1 MGGPMGGAMG
11 GAMGG
16 TMGSGGVGSGL
27 TGAIGGML
35 GGMGGV
41 PQQMAMGGMPHMGGP
56 GVGMMGNGMMGGGGM
71 APQVAPT
78 GHPPMVG
85 AGNTGH
91 MLRGPGASQAG
102 PGGAPSAA
110 ESEADAYARH
120 MDGQLLTG
128 LLCAAL
134 YPQIIAIE
142 REETKK
148 KKGINAPMKLRI
160 RDKKDV
166 SEEGAPEPTE
176 VAIHPSSVNTKET
189 KFNGMTYLIYHEKV
203 RTTRVYV
210 RDCSPVSAYALILFG
225 GVLSSQPGAQPP
237 LPPPTTSRKH
247 RKHAP
252 PPPPPRDGVLTIDG
266 WIRFSVST
274 TEQALLVGVRS
285 KLDALLASKIESP
298 EMEILEASRELLAAV
313 SQVLSAN

>member
-1 MGGPMGGAMG
+1 
-11 GAMGG
+11 
-16 TMGSGGVGSGL
+16 MGSGGVGSGL

-56 GVGMMGNGMMGGGGM
+56 GVGLMGNGMMGGGGM

-102 PGGAPSAA
+102 PGGAPSAV

-120 MDGQLLTG
+120 IDGQLLTG

-160 RDKKDV
+160 RDKNDV

-189 KFNGMTYLIYHEKV
+189 KFNGMTC
-203 RTTRVYV
+203 TRNQLRSVPV
-210 RDCSPVSAYALILFG
+210 LPSRALSLSPSPVAHARHPPSPLARRLDLSREGPDDARVRARLLTSVGICPHPLWRRALVAAG
-225 GVLSSQPGAQPP
+225 
-237 LPPPTTSRKH
+237 
-247 RKHAP
+247 
-252 PPPPPRDGVLTIDG
+252 
-266 WIRFSVST
+266 ST
-274 TEQALLVGVRS
+274 TAAATADHLAQAPQARPAPSAAARRCPYHRRLDPLLSEHDRAGIAGGRS
-285 KLDALLASKIESP
+285 FQAGRIACIKD
-298 EMEILEASRELLAAV
+298 
-313 SQVLSAN
+313 

>member
-1 MGGPMGGAMG
+1 
-11 GAMGG
+11 
-16 TMGSGGVGSGL
+16 
-27 TGAIGGML
+27 
-35 GGMGGV
+35 
-41 PQQMAMGGMPHMGGP
+41 MGGMAQMGGS
-56 GVGMMGNGMMGGGGM
+56 MMANGMMGGMPQMPPPPGQPPMGGGGAAVGPM
-71 APQVAPT
+71 GHNPMGGARGLVAGGATGAPT
-78 GHPPMVG
+78 
-85 AGNTGH
+85 
-91 MLRGPGASQAG
+91 
-102 PGGAPSAA
+102 AA
-110 ESEADAYARH
+110 ESEADAYAKH
-120 MDGQLLTG
+120 IDGQLLTG

-160 RDKKDV
+160 RDKHDASS
-166 SEEGAPEPTE
+166 SEAMPEPTE

-225 GVLSSQPGAQPP
+225 GVLSSQPGAQP
-237 LPPPTTSRKH
+237 LPPPQPISRKH

-252 PPPPPRDGVLTIDG
+252 PPPPPPRDGVLVIDG
-266 WIRFSVST
+266 WIRFSVNV
-274 TEQALLVGVRS
+274 TEQQLLVGVRS

-298 EMEILEASRELLAAV
+298 DMEIVEASRELLAAV
-313 SQVLSAN
+313 SQVLASN